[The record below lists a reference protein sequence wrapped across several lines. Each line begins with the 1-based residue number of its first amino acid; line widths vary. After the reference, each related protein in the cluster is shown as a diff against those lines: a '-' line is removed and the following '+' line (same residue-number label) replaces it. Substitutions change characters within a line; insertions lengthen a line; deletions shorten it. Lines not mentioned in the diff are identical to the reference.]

1 MFSVVHPFLGQDS
14 PPTRRELTIQDFWR
28 NRSNG
33 QLSLCDLNVVRF
45 QFISAEPP
53 GAASFSSDLTS
64 ALDPGESRP
73 GGRDGP
79 RQLQVFGEARP
90 IRFLGNANLYILVE
104 KRGPGCM
111 RKCLGARNVR
121 GEIDWRKIH
130 NFSKSLKYERWNF
143 ILSN

>member
-14 PPTRRELTIQDFWR
+14 PPTRREPTTQDFWR

-33 QLSLCDLNVVRF
+33 QMSLCDMNVVRF
-45 QFISAEPP
+45 QFISVEPP

-79 RQLQVFGEARP
+79 RQLQVFGEARL
-90 IRFLGNANLYILVE
+90 I
-104 KRGPGCM
+104 
-111 RKCLGARNVR
+111 
-121 GEIDWRKIH
+121 
-130 NFSKSLKYERWNF
+130 
-143 ILSN
+143 